1 MEQAWVSNSRVV
13 AIDKSYPS
21 SKGMEDEM
29 AEAKDRSEMRADK
42 RGKLFEDVSFPLRLK
57 ELLSIC
63 KSCRSPS

>member
-1 MEQAWVSNSRVV
+1 VEQAWVSNSRVV
-13 AIDKSYPS
+13 AIDKSCPS

-29 AEAKDRSEMRADK
+29 AEAKDRSEIRADK

-57 ELLSIC
+57 ELLTLC